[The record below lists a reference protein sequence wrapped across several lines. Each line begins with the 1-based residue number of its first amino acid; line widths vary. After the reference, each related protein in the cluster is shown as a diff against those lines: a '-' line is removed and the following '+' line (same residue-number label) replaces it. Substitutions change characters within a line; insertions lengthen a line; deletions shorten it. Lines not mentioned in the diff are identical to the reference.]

1 MLVVSNEWLAVV
13 VCVDDMVSSHGVS
26 EGVSVDVLITVVV
39 VSVEPAGVSV
49 VVPYVGAV
57 KLVVS
62 IGVVADPVEV
72 VVSVE

>member
-1 MLVVSNEWLAVV
+1 
-13 VCVDDMVSSHGVS
+13 MVSSHGVS
-26 EGVSVDVLITVVV
+26 EGVSVDVLITVLVV